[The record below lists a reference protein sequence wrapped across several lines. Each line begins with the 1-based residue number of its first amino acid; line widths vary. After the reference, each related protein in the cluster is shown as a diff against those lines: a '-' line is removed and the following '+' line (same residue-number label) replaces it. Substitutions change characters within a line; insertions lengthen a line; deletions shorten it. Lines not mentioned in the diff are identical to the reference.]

1 MTAKEKIRHELSS
14 AKLSAKAKAVA
25 GAVEEALCL
34 FCEQNAEFAQAVE
47 QSDRTAAQCVE
58 SAVKGCGN
66 SISDFDLYSRA
77 VAFYFEGAKVHFN
90 MTIDLG
96 DNGFSNNQPDSLGQ
110 IRTDSDKLS
119 GGISLSLDDLLL

>member
-14 AKLSAKAKAVA
+14 AKLSAKARAVA
-25 GAVEEALCL
+25 PSVEQALAQ
-34 FCEQNAEFAQAVE
+34 FCDQNTEFAQAVE
-47 QSDRTAAQCVE
+47 QSGRTAAECVE
-58 SAVKGCGN
+58 SAVRGCGN
-66 SISDFDLYSRA
+66 SISDFYLYSRA

-96 DNGFSNNQPDSLGQ
+96 DNGFSNNQPDNLGQ
-110 IRTDSDKLS
+110 IRTDSDKPS

>member
-1 MTAKEKIRHELSS
+1 MTAKEKIKTELSGV
-14 AKLSAKAKAVA
+14 KLSPKAKAVA

-34 FCEQNAEFAQAVE
+34 FCDQNAEFAQAVE
-47 QSDRTAAQCVE
+47 QSGRTAAQCVE
-58 SAVKGCGN
+58 SAVEGCGN

-77 VAFYFEGAKVHFN
+77 VSFYFEGATVHFN

-96 DNGFSNNQPDSLGQ
+96 DNGFSNAAA
-110 IRTDSDKLS
+110 DKPS